1 MMFAFDEDFTEITPT
16 KSNNKSPR
24 ARAQKPRRQKSND
37 IHSTSVPERSATRWV
52 PKATRRPRSR
62 STKAGQHVSYILLEQ
77 NGFSQVKYD
86 RYHASCLKDRL
97 SKQAGDA
104 SEMST
109 LYRFWS
115 HYLRNNFNSSMYE
128 EFKALA
134 IEDANANHRYGLECL
149 FRFYSYGLEKS
160 IRTDLLSDFQDLVLF
175 DLTTFHC
182 YGLEKFWAF
191 LKYRK
196 DTQPSQILAGIETHL
211 STMKCL
217 NDFKALQA
225 ELNGES
231 PSKNIWI
238 QN

>member
-1 MMFAFDEDFTEITPT
+1 MFI
-16 KSNNKSPR
+16 
-24 ARAQKPRRQKSND
+24 
-37 IHSTSVPERSATRWV
+37 
-52 PKATRRPRSR
+52 
-62 STKAGQHVSYILLEQ
+62 
-77 NGFSQVKYD
+77 
-86 RYHASCLKDRL
+86 
-97 SKQAGDA
+97 
-104 SEMST
+104 
-109 LYRFWS
+109 
-115 HYLRNNFNSSMYE
+115 
-128 EFKALA
+128 
-134 IEDANANHRYGLECL
+134 
-149 FRFYSYGLEKS
+149 RFYSYGLEKS

-196 DTQPSQILAGIETHL
+196 DTQPIQILAGIETHL